1 MVEDAVTPVKMLDY
15 GLFAL
20 ARSVPIARAYLIPR
34 NEGMRAIVENLQAH
48 GVVVEELTKPLT
60 TKIERF
66 TIEKVTR
73 ASRRFQGH
81 DNVKATGGYQETEM
95 RFEPGTYLVRTSQP
109 LGILAAYLLEPESD
123 DGLVSWNFLDA
134 FLEPQK
140 VLPVYKLMRTQ
151 DLKRVATRSPKSEET
166 PNTEMTEPRSY

>member
-1 MVEDAVTPVKMLDY
+1 
-15 GLFAL
+15 LFAA
-20 ARSVPIARAYLIPR
+20 ARSVPIARAYLIPHK
-34 NEGMRAIVENLQAH
+34 EEVGAIVEKLKAH
-48 GVVVEELTKPLT
+48 GIAVEELAGTLT
-60 TKIERF
+60 TDVDTF
-66 TIEKVTR
+66 TIESV
-73 ASRRFQGH
+73 SRSPRRIQGH
-81 DNVKATGGYQETEM
+81 DNVKVTWRSDEEKM
-95 RFEPGTYLVRTSQP
+95 RFEAGTYVVRTSQP
-109 LGILAAYLLEPESD
+109 LGLLAAYLLEPESD